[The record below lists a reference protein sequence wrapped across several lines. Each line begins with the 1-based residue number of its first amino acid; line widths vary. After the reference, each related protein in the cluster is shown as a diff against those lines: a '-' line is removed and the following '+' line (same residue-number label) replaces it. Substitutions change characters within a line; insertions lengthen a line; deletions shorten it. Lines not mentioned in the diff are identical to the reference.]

1 MPVRCN
7 KLRQLRRFIQTVC
20 RKRFSKNRKIFGRSF
35 RVNAIF
41 VSPRAP
47 VNFGFAFIRRSK
59 FDGSRCRRNS
69 NNLLIILFFIRFIVI
84 LKKIFAS
91 ECFMARFVQSVI
103 AKRVPKTKVKRKVVE
118 VQRRNA
124 DKIYGKPEKQLQL
137 GVYWNTMRR
146 FRMTGEAWRIS
157 TALSGNATIETE
169 MVFYIR

>member
-1 MPVRCN
+1 M
-7 KLRQLRRFIQTVC
+7 
-20 RKRFSKNRKIFGRSF
+20 
-35 RVNAIF
+35 
-41 VSPRAP
+41 
-47 VNFGFAFIRRSK
+47 
-59 FDGSRCRRNS
+59 
-69 NNLLIILFFIRFIVI
+69 
-84 LKKIFAS
+84 
-91 ECFMARFVQSVI
+91 QSVI
-103 AKRVPKTKVKRKVVE
+103 AKLVPKTKIKRNAVE